1 MFCISG
7 QFRCRLGKITRSGVG
22 HFIPFPARRKN
33 GKMNNEIQK
42 EKQSLE
48 KSYFNLLRDCVTPT

>member
-1 MFCISG
+1 M
-7 QFRCRLGKITRSGVG
+7 G
-22 HFIPFPARRKN
+22 HFITFPARRKN

-48 KSYFNLLRDCVTPT
+48 KSYFNLLRDCVTPASVRAEMHIAVVTALRK